1 MKVLLLGG
9 TGFVGRASIDR
20 LARDA
25 HYVRVISRRRERHRD
40 LLVFPTVHVVDGDAH
55 DARALE
61 RELRDMQADAIVNL
75 VGVLNASAAGFDAAH
90 VGVPRAMV
98 TAARAVGVQRIVH
111 MSAINAAAD
120 APSEYLRSKA
130 RGEAVVEQSGLDWT
144 IFRPNAIFGRHDSF
158 LNRFARLLRLVP
170 GPFPLACPQAKLQP
184 VYVGDVVESFAYALS
199 HRATTRQRYA
209 LCGPR
214 TYALEELVRY
224 VDELI
229 GTRARIVPLN
239 ERLSRWQA
247 RLLQYVPGKPF
258 THDNYLSLTL
268 PAVCDGE
275 FPIPNIV
282 PSSLESIA
290 PAYLTA
296 PPQRFDIA

>member
-1 MKVLLLGG
+1 MKILLLGG
-9 TGFVGRASIDR
+9 TGFVGRALLDR
-20 LARDA
+20 LVRDD
-25 HYVRVISRRRERHRD
+25 HYVRVVSRRRERHRD

-55 DARALE
+55 DAQALE
-61 RELRDMQADAIVNL
+61 RELRDMRADAIVNL
-75 VGVLNASAAGFDAAH
+75 VGVLNASAAGFEAAH
-90 VGVPRAMV
+90 VGVPHAMV
-98 TAARAVGVQRIVH
+98 AAARAVGVKRIMH

-144 IFRPNAIFGRHDSF
+144 IFRPNVIFGPRDSF

-184 VYVGDVVESFAYALS
+184 VYMGDVVESFAYALV
-199 HRATTRQRYA
+199 HRATIRQRYI

-214 TYALEELVRY
+214 PYTLFELVRY

-229 GTRARIVPLN
+229 GTRARILALN

-247 RLLQYVPGKPF
+247 RLLQYMPGKPF
-258 THDNYLSLTL
+258 TYDNYLSLTV
-268 PAVCDGE
+268 PALCDGP
-275 FPIPNIV
+275 FPIPHIV

-296 PPQRFDIA
+296 PPPRLDVA

>member
-1 MKVLLLGG
+1 MKILLLGG
-9 TGFVGRASIDR
+9 TGFVGRALIDR
-20 LARDA
+20 LVRDG
-25 HYVRVISRRRERHRD
+25 HYVRVVSRRRERHRD

-55 DARALE
+55 NARALE

-75 VGVLNASAAGFDAAH
+75 VGVLNASAAGFEAVH
-90 VGVPRAMV
+90 VGVPRAMAA
-98 TAARAVGVQRIVH
+98 AARAAGVKHVLH
-111 MSAINAAAD
+111 MSAINARAD

-144 IFRPNAIFGRHDSF
+144 IFRPNVIFGRHDLF

-170 GPFPLACPQAKLQP
+170 GPFPLACPRAQLQP
-184 VYVGDVVESFAYALS
+184 VYVSDVVESFAYALS
-199 HRATTRQRYA
+199 HRAAIGQRYV

-214 TYALEELVRY
+214 AYTLEDLVRY

-229 GTRARIVPLN
+229 GTHARIVPLN

-258 THDNYLSLTL
+258 TYDNYLSLTL
-268 PAVCDGE
+268 PALCDGA

-290 PAYLTA
+290 PAYLAA
-296 PPQRFDIA
+296 PPPRLDIA